1 MDQDVLNES
10 LSLTDA
16 LHDQP
21 PTLTHM
27 LWKIKDFAELILGDK
42 FQNLDELWKVAIQK
56 AIIPGTESSDLM
68 KLGTKPE
75 VCDSLELA
83 CSAIFCTFLPGLK
96 RLYLDSKV
104 TSDVNKVTVKQS
116 SPEPSVE
123 LLEMQKEVI
132 RLQKEVIQLKDELHN
147 AEKSAFSTTVK
158 KELRSYST
166 VLSQN
171 CAAAVALKRLQTAL
185 KKANA
190 PVVSDSEDDRSKN
203 LMIFGLP
210 ESEDEEDAA
219 TKEEALKVFTHLE
232 VTPTVTSSTRVG
244 SKTSG
249 RPRPVKVSLEKK
261 EDILALLKKARL
273 LRQAASYR
281 TVYLSPDLTKE
292 EREDSTRLYKTVK
305 QLRLDN
311 PGRKYWVRGGSIM
324 FDV

>member
-1 MDQDVLNES
+1 MSNDAHVSSKTVWVDISTIQFLHSCCVLKSPPLAVLPFVSGLFQTHPSVQATIQATVYSMDQDVLNES

-83 CSAIFCTFLPGLK
+83 CTAIFCTFLPGLK

-171 CAAAVALKRLQTAL
+171 CAAAVAPKRLQTAL

-219 TKEEALKVFTHLE
+219 TKEAAVKVFTHLE
-232 VTPTVTSSTRVG
+232 VTPTVTSSTRCFTVFAAPG
-244 SKTSG
+244 FGVQSG
-249 RPRPVKVSLEKK
+249 V
-261 EDILALLKKARL
+261 
-273 LRQAASYR
+273 Q
-281 TVYLSPDLTKE
+281 
-292 EREDSTRLYKTVK
+292 
-305 QLRLDN
+305 
-311 PGRKYWVRGGSIM
+311 
-324 FDV
+324 